1 MPHCPYAVHRTALWS
16 EPRNSI
22 EVTMS
27 LLLQFTRRFAIGLS
41 ACAFLLAAAPAW
53 AQSATGALDGVI
65 VDQSGAVLPG
75 VTVKV
80 VSVKMGTSRTTVT
93 DEKGMF
99 RNPLLPVGDY
109 ELTAELNGFQMRKL
123 SDIQVTV
130 GQTLSVRVEM
140 VVGSMS
146 ETVTVTGASP
156 VVETGRTQ
164 VTSTVGEVAVQNLP
178 VNGRNFIDFA
188 LLTPGVTRDV
198 RTGDISFAG
207 QRGTLN
213 SLVVDGADS
222 NNTFFGQTAGRTGS
236 GRAPYQFSQDAV
248 KEFQVNSNSFAAE
261 YGRAGGAVINVV
273 TKSGTNEFHGSAFE
287 FFRDKS
293 LNAINAIN
301 ELNNLPKSPYRFNQ
315 FGLTIGGPIRAGRD
329 FFFGNYDGQRNTTP
343 NTVVLNLPANP
354 PTDPASVAGI
364 QILQSKGES
373 WERRLDQ
380 DVFLIKTDHTLSA
393 AHRLSFRYNHQ
404 NFTGQGFENGG
415 PTNALEH
422 TGASIVRTRTFNA
435 SFTSVVTPQIFN
447 ELRFQAARDEEP
459 GEANSENPEG
469 VVQQSGSTVLTIGR
483 NNFSPRE
490 TTIKRWQLADSLTWI
505 RGAHKLRG
513 GFDFQFDDILNRF
526 PGFFSGSY
534 TFRSL
539 ASFAGGRPNGT
550 NEFYQQN
557 FAGTNTT
564 GPNTNPNIQEYSFF
578 VQDEWKPMADVTLN
592 LGLRYDLMKTA
603 APPVRNPDPQLAAAD
618 IDTSRLDADTNNW
631 GPRFGAAWAPAGL
644 KFVVRGGGGIF
655 YARTPSIMLGTA
667 HSNNGINIVSLTF
680 TGEAVPTYPA
690 KFDSIPVG
698 GTAARP
704 TIFYIDNDFQN
715 ARLFQANLAFEW
727 EIFRDT
733 SLTTTWLF
741 VDGSHL
747 PRSIDRN
754 IGSSGTRTF
763 TVADTGEAFPYHF
776 FAAADRPFS
785 NFARVIAFESTAES
799 RYNGIT
805 FELNRR
811 FARSLLWRVAYTLGK
826 VEDTVPDATAVV
838 PGNAGDDVKY
848 ASNPANFDADLT
860 VGNNDQRH
868 RLVTSG
874 VWDTNGIADGVEGFT
889 GALARNWS
897 FSGILTVQSGQPY
910 TARVGAVDLNND
922 GNTRNDIAPGTARN
936 EFRLP
941 NIIVLDLRVA
951 RDLPFGSRDRRVQLI
966 WEAFNLFNRDNI
978 NGENT
983 TLYSVTGTT
992 LTRSTTF
999 GRATSSFGERIMQLA
1014 VKFIF

>member
-1 MPHCPYAVHRTALWS
+1 MG
-16 EPRNSI
+16 
-22 EVTMS
+22 
-27 LLLQFTRRFAIGLS
+27 LLQHSRHLALAFVTFT
-41 ACAFLLAAAPAW
+41 CLLAATAAR

-80 VSVKMGTSRTTVT
+80 VAVRTGMWRTTTT
-93 DEKGMF
+93 DENGMF

-109 ELTAELNGFQMRKL
+109 ELTAELNGFQMRKMTDL
-123 SDIQVTV
+123 KVMV
-130 GQTLSVRVEM
+130 GQTLSIRIEM
-140 VVGSMS
+140 VVGAMS
-146 ETVTVTGASP
+146 ETVTVTGATP

-164 VTSTVGEVAVQNLP
+164 VTSTVGEIAVQNLP

-213 SLVVDGADS
+213 SLVVDGADN
-222 NNTFFGQTAGRTGS
+222 NNTFFGQAAGRTGS

-273 TKSGTNEFHGSAFE
+273 TKSGTNEYHGSAFE

-315 FGLTIGGPIRAGRD
+315 FGGTFGGPLRRGRD
-329 FFFGNYDGQRNTTP
+329 FFFANYDGQRNTTP
-343 NTVVLNLPANP
+343 NVVVLGL
-354 PTDPASVAGI
+354 PASVPSDPATQAGLA
-364 QILQSKGES
+364 ILESKGQS

-380 DVFLIKTDHTLSA
+380 DVFLIKTDHSLTA
-393 AHRLSFRYNHQ
+393 ADRLSFRYNHQ

-422 TGASIVRTRTFNA
+422 TGASIVRTRTFNG
-435 SFTSVVTPQIFN
+435 SFTRIINPQVFN
-447 ELRFQAARDEEP
+447 EFRVQIARDEEP
-459 GEANSENPEG
+459 GEANSADPEA
-469 VVQQSGSTVLTIGR
+469 VVQQGGSTVLTIGR

-490 TTIKRWQLADSLTWI
+490 TTIKRWQVADAATWI
-505 RGAHKLRG
+505 RGAHSFKG

-539 ASFAGGRPNGT
+539 ASFAGGRPNGA

-557 FAGTNTT
+557 FAGENTS
-564 GPNTNPNIQEYSFF
+564 GPNTNPNLQEYSFF
-578 VQDEWKPMADVTLN
+578 VQDEWKPRRDLTLN
-592 LGLRYDLMKTA
+592 LGLRYDLMKTDP
-603 APPVRNPDPQLAAAD
+603 PPVRNPDPQLAAAG

-631 GPRFGAAWAPAGL
+631 GPRFGAAWAPQGA
-644 KFVVRGGGGIF
+644 KWVVRGGGGWF
-655 YARTPSIMLGTA
+655 YGRTPSIMLGTA

-680 TGEAVPTYPA
+680 TGDAVPTWPNR
-690 KFDSIPVG
+690 FESIPAG
-698 GTAARP
+698 GAAARP
-704 TIFYIDNDFQN
+704 TIFYIDQDFQN
-715 ARLFQANLAFEW
+715 AKLFQANAAVEW
-727 EIFRDT
+727 QILPDT
-733 SLTTTWLF
+733 SFTTTYLF
-741 VDGSHL
+741 VDGSSL

-754 IGSSGTRTF
+754 IGSPGARTF
-763 TVADTGEAFPYHF
+763 TVADTGEQFPYHF
-776 FAAADRPFS
+776 FASADRPFA
-785 NFARVIAFESTAES
+785 NFSRVIAFEATAES
-799 RYNGIT
+799 RYSGVT

-811 FARSLLWRVAYTLGK
+811 FARNALWRVAYTVGK

-848 ASNPANFDADLT
+848 ASNPANFNADRT
-860 VGNNDQRH
+860 AGNNDQRQ
-868 RLVTSG
+868 RLVMSG
-874 VWDTNGIADGVEGFT
+874 VWDTNGLAGDVEGWSGT
-889 GALARNWS
+889 LARNWS
-897 FSGILTVQSGQPY
+897 LSGILTVQSGQPY
-910 TARVGAVDLNND
+910 TARVGAVDLNGD
-922 GNTRNDIAPGTARN
+922 GNTRNDIAPGTDRN

-941 NIIVLDLRVA
+941 TIVVMDLRVA
-951 RDLPFGSRDRRVQLI
+951 RDLPFGDKKVQLI

-978 NGENT
+978 NGVNN
-983 TLYSVTGTT
+983 TLYSVVGTT

-999 GRATSSFGERIMQLA
+999 GRPTSSFGERIMQLA
-1014 VKFIF
+1014 VKLTF